1 MDKMAWKIPGKRIK
15 AVKKSQPTTIAAGMA
30 ARLWQIS
37 TPYHGTAPRKK
48 KKENLSAT
56 PPTLPGSVALSS
68 FVSFFGGRTCVV

>member
-1 MDKMAWKIPGKRIK
+1 MDKMAWRIPGKRIK

-48 KKENLSAT
+48 EKKGKPVCYSAHSAGFRR
-56 PPTLPGSVALSS
+56 TLVI
-68 FVSFFGGRTCVV
+68 C